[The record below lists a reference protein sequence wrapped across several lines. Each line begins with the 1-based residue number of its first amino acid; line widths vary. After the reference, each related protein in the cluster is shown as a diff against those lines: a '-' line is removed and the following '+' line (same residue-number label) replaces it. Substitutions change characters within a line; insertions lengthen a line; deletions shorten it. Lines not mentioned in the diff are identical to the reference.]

1 MAVGVGISL
10 PPHVP
15 GSIQGQLHAELLGF
29 QGPAPPFMGALE
41 WWGQDSA
48 GTLLQLG
55 GASGTR
61 SEVAGFAAAAHAR
74 VAFPI
79 RSAPKHFMA
88 YLQDM
93 QVLRV
98 HLYQGGSKDKQQGI
112 CEIDL
117 RPFLRGSDSDY
128 KLQLDG
134 YFPVLR
140 SSSDRIII
148 GQLRLLLQTEWGE
161 LAELRPKQARDE
173 ELCIMIILGMLLVL
187 PDQHHFEHFITSNV
201 VHVSDLFPTL
211 YILSMYLLDP
221 S

>member
-29 QGPAPPFMGALE
+29 QGPVPPFMGALE

-48 GTLLQLG
+48 SSTLLQLG
-55 GASGTR
+55 GASSTR
-61 SEVAGFAAAAHAR
+61 SEVAGFGAAAHAR

-148 GQLRLLLQTEWGE
+148 GQLHLLLQTEWGE
-161 LAELRPKQARDE
+161 LAELRPKQARDDRD
-173 ELCIMIILGMLLVL
+173 LVKHFRWSKQTPATPAVSSRPDADANRMYQDHSWNALGSARSAPL
-187 PDQHHFEHFITSNV
+187 
-201 VHVSDLFPTL
+201 
-211 YILSMYLLDP
+211 
-221 S
+221 

>member
-1 MAVGVGISL
+1 MGISL

-15 GSIQGQLHAELLGF
+15 GNIQGQLHAELLGF

-48 GTLLQLG
+48 SSTLLQLG
-55 GASGTR
+55 GATR
-61 SEVAGFAAAAHAR
+61 SEVAGGMAKAR

-79 RSAPKHFMA
+79 RSSPKHFMA

-140 SSSDRIII
+140 SASDRIII
-148 GQLRLLLQTEWGE
+148 GQLRLVLQTEWGE
-161 LAELRPKQARDE
+161 LAELRPKQARDDRD
-173 ELCIMIILGMLLVL
+173 LVK
-187 PDQHHFEHFITSNV
+187 HFRWNK
-201 VHVSDLFPTL
+201 
-211 YILSMYLLDP
+211 
-221 S
+221 